1 MSDSFERGTVM
12 FDRLRIFLLL
22 SMVGILSGCASFQ
35 LGSNISPSPT
45 YSLKHPEQTRLGKR
59 FEQATQNHFG
69 ESGFRI
75 IQAGIDGFLMRMQ
88 MIAAAER
95 SLDLQYFIFHGDKTG
110 KLQIYGVP
118 FQCIQVRLSD
128 AQQITGRG

>member
-1 MSDSFERGTVM
+1 MY
-12 FDRLRIFLLL
+12 DRFLILPL
-22 SMVGILSGCASFQ
+22 IAMVALCGGCAS
-35 LGSNISPSPT
+35 LPSGPEL
-45 YSLKHPEQTRLGKR
+45 LKKPSYTFAHPELTRLGKR
-59 FEQATQNHFG
+59 FEQAERDHQG

-75 IQAGIDGFLMRMQ
+75 IQAGADGFLMRMQ

-128 AQQITGRG
+128 AQQITGSG